1 MCGIFAAILKNDKNS
16 KQNAISFDVNSPHF
30 LPLKNRG
37 PDINHSQ
44 TITIN
49 QNYKLFLAGWTLNLR
64 ADNDNPTKMPVVNQ
78 NFSSSSS
85 FSTSSLLFNGEIYNE
100 KYFTDEC
107 SDTMVLSR
115 ELEGKGDDLIVQFW
129 GC

>member
-16 KQNAISFDVNSPHF
+16 NQNASISFDVNSPNF

-78 NFSSSSS
+78 NSSTS
-85 FSTSSLLFNGEIYNE
+85 SSLLFNGEIYNDS
-100 KYFTDEC
+100 YFTDEC

>member
-16 KQNAISFDVNSPHF
+16 NQNAISLDANSPNF

-37 PDINHSQ
+37 PDINHNQ

-49 QNYKLFLAGWTLNLR
+49 QNFKLFLAGWTLNLR
-64 ADNDNPTKMPVVNQ
+64 ADNDNPTKMPVVSQ
-78 NFSSSSS
+78 NISSSSSSS
-85 FSTSSLLFNGEIYNE
+85 FSSSLLFNGEIYNDS
-100 KYFTDEC
+100 YFTDEC

-115 ELEGKGDDLIVQFW
+115 ELEEKGDDLIVQKN
-129 GC
+129 